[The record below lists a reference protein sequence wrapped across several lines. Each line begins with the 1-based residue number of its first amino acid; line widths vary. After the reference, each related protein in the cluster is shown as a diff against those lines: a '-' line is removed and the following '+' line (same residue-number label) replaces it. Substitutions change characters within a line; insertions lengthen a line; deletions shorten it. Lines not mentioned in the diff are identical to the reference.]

1 MIKKV
6 GLSFAVMLML
16 GPAWGQTDTLK
27 VKPKNDALDVCVPSY
42 VGKYAALCETAEIAA
57 RGVAYACSPK
67 PTPKGPSSGDP
78 NSRYE
83 LGRAWEYTIQEAA
96 HEQAYAKALV
106 AILDAR
112 AQKPLACNR
121 Q

>member
-1 MIKKV
+1 MIKIV

-16 GPAWGQTDTLK
+16 GSTWGQTETLK

-42 VGKYAALCETAEIAA
+42 VGRYAALCETAEIVA

-67 PTPKGPSSGDP
+67 PIKPISSDK
-78 NSRYE
+78 YQ
-83 LGRAWEYTIQEAA
+83 AITYAIDEAA

-112 AQKPLACNR
+112 AQKPQACAR
-121 Q
+121 R